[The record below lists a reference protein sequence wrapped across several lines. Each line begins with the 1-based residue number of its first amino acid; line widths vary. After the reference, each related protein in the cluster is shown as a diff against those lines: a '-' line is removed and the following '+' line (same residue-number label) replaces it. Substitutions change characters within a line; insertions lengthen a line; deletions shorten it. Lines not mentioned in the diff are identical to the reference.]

1 MVIFYWWYFLGEKGK
16 YRLFLILAGRI
27 GEIVMETVENKRID
41 NKLEI
46 ELNKLRHYY
55 KDIEDKPRYVENTPQ
70 EWEKFRLELERQLLN
85 KNDAHSSNN
94 KITTKECAK
103 IVVSTAINEDTRDSE
118 NNIFNLQYFFLCADR
133 VHFDDPNIDM
143 VLIVKC
149 VSNHDVY
156 RARIYLHIQAKFRKH
171 VQVAIKHIGRTIT
184 KLEKELPC
192 FKECEGYVF
201 PELETKEI
209 GKNIG
214 RMLPLINVSMT
225 NDGESISYMDLVE
238 TTTDWLVKR
247 DRAAGEGVLY
257 LNAASGD
264 NDISWGE
271 SQKEILDNLMYSN
284 LTVLRE
290 KGGDFKSYIGDIE
303 NKIEGMSFL
312 AQLIWIY
319 ELRYIYEQN
328 DLKKIA
334 ADYWGDME
342 MVWEYTRWNAVAY
355 AEGLLQ
361 LLENSCQH
369 SCGKTGYF
377 SVRVYDVNM
386 NTTNANVL
394 KVAERRERIY
404 RRFRINI
411 SDQPLDVEDKSYLE
425 FSVIDD
431 AWDIK
436 EHKACGVAEKAG
448 ATLDELFWEQGKS
461 KEDIIHHYGLALFCS
476 NIILNNGRFL
486 FKSPAETE
494 EQSCFAAFV
503 KGDNA
508 KASFKKTH
516 KIESSWEPGLYTHY
530 RILVPMISSSTSKFE
545 SLVDS
550 RKKFEIG
557 MAKSLFDDTKIGDRP
572 TEVIPVNISGTI
584 FFPKEETAF
593 REVLKHCSNSQ
604 NDKIEY
610 VKKIESLLQDI
621 LSQASAGVVKIDIR
635 GYNRNQIELFAKGLF
650 SFFEKDFSEIY
661 ILLYFDSDKSIGE
674 FMRISSVFYNKFGE
688 QSWVI
693 DKQIALCS
701 DDDITQCPAVKTV
714 LAGENID
721 MVNETARTYMYY
733 NPDVSQS
740 LIAQLKYLTRKL
752 NTKYKCET
760 APLYP
765 FDLVQYD
772 AEKKNWFLQ
781 RMFKILEKDLRENNM
796 GCKLSNAH
804 VCLGSRIHIRDFYEA
819 ELLFHNV
826 GNVYRFAYCISEKIV
841 KDIRIEDIK
850 NRQLILIGYEN
861 YSVLLVS
868 EIVRILKN
876 YYGATAKEIEYIT
889 FVRNKRGKED
899 IVFSAELERKHE
911 QKNEK
916 EQRELLEANYI
927 SILPIGSTM
936 STIYKLINVT
946 SRDLYGRFEDKNEK
960 GQRLNF
966 LRHYAVIV
974 VAGRSNDK
982 ERLQDKYWKEELGTN
997 SLILREEKNTK
1008 ESIETKVEFFLKT
1021 ETDWY
1026 LPEKCPMCGLKPE
1039 SSERMIAYPLGHVDK
1054 TSTIPKL
1061 IYPAYESNFRGISFS
1076 RKEIEENNLL
1086 KLRELYGCISYGHI
1100 SFLNNH
1106 FQFFVNFPK
1115 FYENCRAH
1123 LHDQLEKWFQ
1133 TQRIQLE
1140 RYAFNIVVSPLSE
1153 LEPNFL
1159 KELIDNVFQHNI
1171 RFLYIPLNKAFKENV
1186 RTKFRYFAEE
1196 YKKVRKYNPQMHINV
1211 YYVDYSIVSAHTL
1224 YRGRNLIN
1232 MLMEESGVDVKK
1244 NVNVY
1249 RKVFVLLNRSSFD
1262 TVNSFVENPDED
1274 FCAYA
1279 TLAVSSFNTWES
1291 SCPICEKVEL
1301 YANLARS
1308 SATNELYWH
1317 YKRLEE
1323 KHSVRTPME
1332 YSEWQKN
1339 RIFLDAGYYRKMMQC
1354 LQDAKLIKG
1363 GVGNPGKRKDESI
1376 SLAEWLQDQYDL
1388 SEYESFY
1395 QMIDGEVSEPLLLQ
1409 KYAIAE
1415 KIPAE
1420 ARQKAVR
1427 FVQRKV
1433 IDVKNYLRLI
1443 CTHKVM
1449 ELQEGFYKD
1458 IFNKRE
1464 KNPQE
1469 EYQKIIQERLIEFLR
1484 KELQITNGDSTN
1496 VSIIVKRELLI
1507 SYLKVMSRG
1516 YLAYLAPVRETVYR
1530 IMDELLD
1537 KILEEWQSFSGKKQD
1552 IKIKDD
1558 EGSRYNLIRDY
1569 FSELLTV
1576 PTEKD
1581 DYWQIYQLTLTLM
1594 KRLSDLQSVKIL
1606 DYTFFKKWLSFV
1618 GNLWDKYEAAHEV
1631 KDTEND
1637 NKNMVMEKALIDYT
1651 QCLKWST
1658 AASEDS
1664 GKGIL
1669 LKELCSEI
1677 RAGENDEK
1685 RND

>member
-1 MVIFYWWYFLGEKGK
+1 M
-16 YRLFLILAGRI
+16 
-27 GEIVMETVENKRID
+27 EIVENKKIS
-41 NKLEI
+41 NTLEI
-46 ELNKLRHYY
+46 ELNNLRHYY
-55 KDIEDKPRYVENTPQ
+55 KGIEDKPRYIENTPKK
-70 EWEKFRLELERQLLN
+70 WEEFRLELERKILN
-85 KNDAHSSNN
+85 KNDVHSSDRN
-94 KITTKECAK
+94 ITTKEYAR
-103 IVVSTAINEDTRDSE
+103 IVVSTAISEDTRDPE

-133 VHFDDPNIDM
+133 VHFEDPNIDM

-149 VSNHDVY
+149 VNSDDVY
-156 RARIYLHIQAKFRKH
+156 RARIYLYIQAKFRKH
-171 VQVAIKHIGRTIT
+171 VQVAIKHIGKAIT
-184 KLEKELPC
+184 KFEKELPC
-192 FKECEGYVF
+192 FKEYESYVF
-201 PELETKEI
+201 PELETKAI
-209 GKNIG
+209 GKKVG

-225 NDGESISYMDLVE
+225 NDGESISYMDLAE
-238 TTTDWLVKR
+238 ATTDWLVEKNMS
-247 DRAAGEGVLY
+247 DREEALY
-257 LNAASGD
+257 PNGALEN
-264 NDISWGE
+264 NVISWGG
-271 SQKEILDNLMYSN
+271 SQKEILDDVMYSN
-284 LTVLRE
+284 LTVLKE
-290 KGGDFKSYIGDIE
+290 KGGDFKNLIDDIE
-303 NKIEGMSFL
+303 KQIEGMSFL
-312 AQLIWIY
+312 AQMIWIY

-369 SCGKTGYF
+369 SCGKIGYL
-377 SVRVYDVNM
+377 SVRVHDVNM
-386 NTTNANVL
+386 DTTNANVL
-394 KVAERRERIY
+394 KIAERRDRIY
-404 RRFRINI
+404 RRFRINT
-411 SDQPLDVEDKSYLE
+411 SDQPLNVEDKSYLE

-436 EHKACGVAEKAG
+436 EHRVCGVAEKAD

-486 FKSPAETE
+486 FKSPAEKE
-494 EQSCFAAFV
+494 NQSCFAAFV
-503 KGDNA
+503 KRDKEKGA
-508 KASFKKTH
+508 IKKTH
-516 KIESSWEPGLYTHY
+516 KIESSWNPGLYTHY
-530 RILVPMISSSTSKFE
+530 RILVPMLSSSISESE
-545 SLVDS
+545 SLANS
-550 RKKFEIG
+550 EKNFETG
-557 MAKSLFDDTKIGDRP
+557 MDKSLFDDTRIGEKP

-584 FFPKEETAF
+584 FFPKEEAAL
-593 REVLKHCSNSQ
+593 REVLKRCSNSQ

-610 VKKIESLLQDI
+610 VKKIESLLQQKV
-621 LSQASAGVVKIDIR
+621 SQTSVSLIKIDIR

-688 QSWVI
+688 QIWVK

-701 DDDITQCPAVKTV
+701 DDDITQYPAVKTV

-752 NTKYKCET
+752 DTKCKCET

-772 AEKKNWFLQ
+772 AEEKSWFLQ
-781 RMFKILEKDLRENNM
+781 RMFKILERDLRENNV

-841 KDIRIEDIK
+841 KDIDIEEIM

-876 YYGATAKEIEYIT
+876 YYGETAKEIEYIT

-899 IVFSAELERKHE
+899 IVFSAELERKQE

-916 EQRELLEANYI
+916 EQRELLKANYI

-960 GQRLNF
+960 GERLNF

-974 VAGRSNDK
+974 VSGKSDDK

-1008 ESIETKVEFFLKT
+1008 ESIRTEVEFFLKT

-1026 LPEKCPMCGLKPE
+1026 LPENCPMCGLNLISNEKK
-1039 SSERMIAYPLGHVDK
+1039 IAYPLGHVDK

-1061 IYPAYESNFRGISFS
+1061 IYPAYKSNFRGIAFS
-1076 RKEIEENNLL
+1076 RKETEENNLL

-1115 FYENCRAH
+1115 FYENCRTH
-1123 LHDQLEKWFQ
+1123 LHDQLEIWFQ
-1133 TQRIQLE
+1133 TQRIKLD

-1159 KELIDNVFQHNI
+1159 KEVIDNVFQHNI

-1196 YKKVRKYNPQMHINV
+1196 YKKVRRYNPQMHINV

-1249 RKVFVLLNRSSFD
+1249 KKVFVLLNRSSFD

-1274 FCAYA
+1274 YCAYA
-1279 TLAVSSFNTWES
+1279 TLAVPSFNTWES

-1301 YANLARS
+1301 YSNLARS

-1323 KHSVRTPME
+1323 KHSVRTPIE
-1332 YSEWQKN
+1332 YSEWQKS
-1339 RIFLDAGYYRKMMQC
+1339 RIFLDAGYYKKMIQC
-1354 LQDAKLIKG
+1354 LQDAKLVK
-1363 GVGNPGKRKDESI
+1363 GVGGNIGKSKDDNI
-1376 SLAEWLQDQYDL
+1376 LLVEWLQDQYDL

-1395 QMIDGEVSEPLLLQ
+1395 QIMDCGVSEPLLLQ
-1409 KYAIAE
+1409 EYTIAE
-1415 KIPAE
+1415 KIPVNH
-1420 ARQKAVR
+1420 RKKAVR

-1443 CTHKVM
+1443 CTHKLM

-1458 IFNKRE
+1458 IFNKSE
-1464 KNPQE
+1464 ENPQE
-1469 EYQKIIQERLIEFLR
+1469 EYQKIIQERLIDFLR
-1484 KELQITNGDSTN
+1484 KELKISNGDSAN
-1496 VSIIVKRELLI
+1496 ISIIVKRELLI

-1516 YLAYLAPVRETVYR
+1516 YLAYLAPVREAVYR
-1530 IMDELLD
+1530 IMDELLE
-1537 KILEEWQSFSGKKQD
+1537 KILEEWQIFPEKLQD
-1552 IKIKDD
+1552 VKIKDAV
-1558 EGSRYNLIRDY
+1558 GLNYNLIKDY

-1576 PTEKD
+1576 SAEKD
-1581 DYWQIYQLTLTLM
+1581 DYWQIYQLALTLM

-1618 GNLWDKYEAAHEV
+1618 SNLWDKYETTHEV

-1637 NKNMVMEKALIDYT
+1637 DKNRVMEKALIDYT

-1677 RAGENDEK
+1677 RAGENDDE

>member
-1 MVIFYWWYFLGEKGK
+1 
-16 YRLFLILAGRI
+16 
-27 GEIVMETVENKRID
+27 METVDNKRIG

-46 ELNKLRHYY
+46 ELNKLRYYY
-55 KDIEDKPRYVENTPQ
+55 KSIEDKPRYVENTPK
-70 EWEKFRLELERQLLN
+70 EWEKFRLELERELLN
-85 KNDAHSSNN
+85 KNDAHPSDNN
-94 KITTKECAK
+94 ITIKECAR
-103 IVVSTAINEDTRDSE
+103 IVVSTAINEDTRDPE

-133 VHFDDPNIDM
+133 VHFEAPNMDM

-149 VSNHDVY
+149 VNSDDVY
-156 RARIYLHIQAKFRKH
+156 RARVYLYIQAKFRKH
-171 VQVAIKHIGRTIT
+171 VKVAIKHIGKMIT
-184 KLEKELPC
+184 KSEKELSC
-192 FKECEGYVF
+192 SKEYESYVF
-201 PELETKEI
+201 PELDTKAI

-214 RMLPLINVSMT
+214 RMLPLLNVSMT
-225 NDGESISYMDLVE
+225 NDGESISYMDLAE
-238 TTTDWLVKR
+238 TTTDWLLKSKR
-247 DRAAGEGVLY
+247 TDEESVLY
-257 LNAASGD
+257 SNGASGD
-264 NDISWGE
+264 NIISLGE
-271 SQKEILDNLMYSN
+271 SQKEILDNVMYGN
-284 LTVLRE
+284 LIILQE
-290 KGGDFKSYIGDIE
+290 KGGDFKDYIDDIG
-303 NKIEGMSFL
+303 NRIEGMSFL
-312 AQLIWIY
+312 AQMIWIY

-377 SVRVYDVNM
+377 SVRVHDVNM
-386 NTTNANVL
+386 DTTNANVL
-394 KVAERRERIY
+394 KVAEGRERIY
-404 RRFRINI
+404 RRFRINT
-411 SDQPLDVEDKSYLE
+411 SDQPLNAEDKSYLE

-436 EHKACGVAEKAG
+436 EHRVCGVAEKAG
-448 ATLDELFWEQGKS
+448 ATLDELFWEQGKT
-461 KEDIIHHYGLALFCS
+461 KEDIVHHYGLALFCF

-494 EQSCFAAFV
+494 DQSCFAAFA
-503 KGDNA
+503 KGYNA
-508 KASFKKTH
+508 TKPFKKTH
-516 KIESSWEPGLYTHY
+516 KIETKWEPGIYTHY

-545 SLVDS
+545 SLGDS
-550 RKKFEIG
+550 DKISEKG
-557 MAKSLFDDTKIGDRP
+557 MAKSLFDDTRIGDRP
-572 TEVIPVNISGTI
+572 TEVIPINISGTI
-584 FFPKEETAF
+584 FFPEEETAL

-610 VKKIESLLQDI
+610 VKKIELLLQDK
-621 LSQASAGVVKIDIR
+621 LSQAGADVVKIDIR

-650 SFFEKDFSEIY
+650 SFFEKGFSEIY

-688 QSWVI
+688 QSWVTN
-693 DKQIALCS
+693 KQIALCS
-701 DDDITQCPAVKTV
+701 DDDITRCPAVKTV

-752 NTKYKCET
+752 STKCKHET

-772 AEKKNWFLQ
+772 AEKKSWFLQ

-841 KDIRIEDIK
+841 KDIDIEDIK

-876 YYGATAKEIEYIT
+876 YYGETAKEIEYIT

-899 IVFSAELERKHE
+899 IVFSAELERKQE

-916 EQRELLEANYI
+916 EQRELLKANYI
-927 SILPIGSTM
+927 SVLPIGSTM

-946 SRDLYGRFEDKNEK
+946 SRDLYGRFEEK
-960 GQRLNF
+960 GERLNF

-974 VAGRSNDK
+974 VAGKSDDK

-997 SLILREEKNTK
+997 RLILREEKNIK

-1026 LPEKCPMCGLKPE
+1026 LPEKCPMCGLKLAA
-1039 SSERMIAYPLGHVDK
+1039 SERKIVYPLGHVDK

-1076 RKEIEENNLL
+1076 RTGTEENNLL

-1123 LHDQLEKWFQ
+1123 LHDQLEIWFQ
-1133 TQRIQLE
+1133 TQRMQLD

-1159 KELIDNVFQHNI
+1159 KEVIDNVFQHNI

-1196 YKKVRKYNPQMHINV
+1196 YKKVRRYNPQMHINV

-1249 RKVFVLLNRSSFD
+1249 KKVFVLLNRSSFD
-1262 TVNSFVENPDED
+1262 TVNSFVENPDKD
-1274 FCAYA
+1274 YCAYA
-1279 TLAVSSFNTWES
+1279 TLAVPSFNTWES

-1301 YANLARS
+1301 YASLARS

-1339 RIFLDAGYYRKMMQC
+1339 RIFLDAGYYKKMMQC
-1354 LQDAKLIKG
+1354 LQDAKLIKRV
-1363 GVGNPGKRKDESI
+1363 VGDIGKSKDESI
-1376 SLAEWLQDQYDL
+1376 LLAEWLQDQYDL
-1388 SEYESFY
+1388 SDYESFY
-1395 QMIDGEVSEPLLLQ
+1395 QIVDCEVSEPLLLQ

-1443 CTHKVM
+1443 CTHKLM

-1458 IFNKRE
+1458 IFNKSE
-1464 KNPQE
+1464 ENPQE
-1469 EYQKIIQERLIEFLR
+1469 KYQKIIQERLMDFLR
-1484 KELQITNGDSTN
+1484 KELQISKGDATKI
-1496 VSIIVKRELLI
+1496 SIIVKRELLI

-1516 YLAYLAPVRETVYR
+1516 YLAYLAPVREAVYR
-1530 IMDELLD
+1530 IIDELLD
-1537 KILEEWQSFSGKKQD
+1537 KLLEEWQISSGKQQD
-1552 IKIKDD
+1552 VKTEHD
-1558 EGSRYNLIRDY
+1558 EESSNKLISDY
-1569 FSELLTV
+1569 FSELLTAS
-1576 PTEKD
+1576 EKED
-1581 DYWQIYQLTLTLM
+1581 DYWQIYQLALTLV
-1594 KRLSDLQSVKIL
+1594 KRLSDLQSAKIL
-1606 DYTFFKKWLSFV
+1606 DYSFFEKWLSFV
-1618 GNLWDKYEAAHEV
+1618 SNLWDKYAVVHEI
-1631 KDTEND
+1631 KDVEGNY
-1637 NKNMVMEKALIDYT
+1637 KNMVMENALIDYT

-1664 GKGIL
+1664 GKGVL

-1677 RAGENDEK
+1677 RAGENDEEC
-1685 RND
+1685 ND